1 MGARGQG
8 REGEGTMGARGQG
21 REGEGEGRKERVR
34 ARVGGEGE
42 SAMRRRGRD
51 GKVHEEKINQHV
63 S

>member
-21 REGEGEGRKERVR
+21 REGEGKGRKERAR

-42 SAMRRRGRD
+42 SVMGRRERD
-51 GKVHEEKINQHV
+51 GKARARWEGA
-63 S
+63 